1 MTQYN
6 NLNVKLC
13 NWQLNKL
20 KSVIKNE
27 TESNITKVVKSFEN
41 RGILLKQTTRKITRQ
56 DGGSPNFLRPLM
68 IVGLSLMKS
77 VLTALA
83 KNILWPFGLLVA
95 MSEPDAAVKKRFMDQ
110 ELQH

>member
-1 MTQYN
+1 M
-6 NLNVKLC
+6 
-13 NWQLNKL
+13 
-20 KSVIKNE
+20 IKNE

-56 DGGSPNFLRPLM
+56 DGGSPNFLRSLM

-83 KNILWPFGLLVA
+83 KNIL
-95 MSEPDAAVKKRFMDQ
+95 
-110 ELQH
+110 